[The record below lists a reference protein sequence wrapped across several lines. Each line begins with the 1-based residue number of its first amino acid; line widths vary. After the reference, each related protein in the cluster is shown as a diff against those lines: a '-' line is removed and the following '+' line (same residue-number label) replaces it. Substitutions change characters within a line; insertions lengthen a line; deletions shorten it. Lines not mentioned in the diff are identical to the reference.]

1 VSASSTSSARFVL
14 LRARAA
20 GEAAEIALAEAWAAG
35 AAGAEERSDEG
46 VLIVYADARHA
57 DAVAVALT
65 AALGPGS
72 VLGPALVPAADWPE
86 SWKQGLRPLVVSE
99 RLVVRPPFALHRL
112 AAGQREVVIEPRQAF
127 GTGGHP
133 STSLA
138 LEALDL
144 ELAAR
149 PAAKVLDVGCGS
161 GVLAIAARV
170 LGAGQTVACDLDPVA
185 ARETLE
191 NAAANGVG
199 VGLRVFTGSLAAV
212 GPARFDL
219 VVANLLRRELEPLLD
234 ALVARVRPGGAIVL
248 SGLLAGDA
256 GSIEARLASLHVTD
270 LVRRAARD
278 AGGETWI
285 AVTGTRGSGGA
296 SRRVDA

>member
-1 VSASSTSSARFVL
+1 VV

-20 GEAAEIALAEAWAAG
+20 GEAAEIALAEAWASG
-35 AAGAEERSDEG
+35 AAGAEERSEEG

-57 DAVAVALT
+57 AAVAAALT

-72 VLGPALVPAADWPE
+72 VIGPAPVPAADWPE
-86 SWKQGLRPLVVSE
+86 AWKQGLRPLVVSE
-99 RLVVRPPFALHRL
+99 RLVVRPPFARRQLE
-112 AAGQREVVIEPRQAF
+112 AGQHEVVIEPRQAF

-133 STSLA
+133 STALA
-138 LEALDL
+138 LEALDVA
-144 ELAAR
+144 LAER

-170 LGAGQTVACDLDPVA
+170 LGAGQAVACDLDPVA

-191 NAAANGVG
+191 NAAANGVAA
-199 VGLRVFTGSLAAV
+199 GLRVFTGSLAAV
-212 GPARFDL
+212 GPAGFDL
-219 VVANLLRRELEPLLD
+219 VLANLLRRELEPLLD
-234 ALVARVRPGGAIVL
+234 ALVARLRPGGAIVL

-256 GSIEARLASLHVTD
+256 GSIEARLASLGVTE
-270 LVRRAARD
+270 LMRRAARD

-285 AVTGTRGSGGA
+285 AVTGTRGPGRA
-296 SRRVDA
+296 SRRADA